1 MALFLPDANVL
12 IHALRKDAAEH
23 VPCRQWLIH
32 TAGLGDAIGLCE
44 LVETALLR
52 IPTLPKLQLVPMAEA
67 LGFWRDD
74 LWSYPGIRRLAAGT
88 RHLGIFADLIT
99 AHELSGNDIN
109 DAWLAALAI
118 EHRAT
123 LVSTNQG
130 FARFPGLSWISP
142 VNPITIRRP
151 D

>member
-12 IHALRKDAAEH
+12 IHALRKDSTQHE
-23 VPCRQWLIH
+23 PCRQWLTH
-32 TAGLGDAIGLCE
+32 TARLGDAIGLCE

-52 IPTLPKLQLVPMAEA
+52 IPTLPKLQLVPMAET
-67 LGFWRDD
+67 LGYWRDD

-88 RHLGIFADLIT
+88 RHIGIFADFIT
-99 AHELSGNDIN
+99 ALELCGNDIN

-123 LVSTNQG
+123 LVSTDQG
-130 FARFPGLSWISP
+130 FGRFAGLKWL
-142 VNPITIRRP
+142 NPMNP
-151 D
+151 P

>member
-52 IPTLPKLQLVPMAEA
+52 IPTLPKLQLVPMTVT
-67 LGFWRDD
+67 LGFLRDD
-74 LWSYPGIRRLAAGT
+74 LWHYPGTRRLAAGT
-88 RHLGIFADLIT
+88 RHAGIFSNFMTTL
-99 AHELSGNDIN
+99 ELCGNDVN

-118 EHRAT
+118 EQRAT
-123 LVSTNQG
+123 LVSTDQG
-130 FARFPGLSWISP
+130 FARFPSLNWI
-142 VNPITIRRP
+142 NPMNP
-151 D
+151 

>member
-12 IHALRKDAAEH
+12 IHALRADSSEH
-23 VPCRQWLIH
+23 RSCRQWLTN
-32 TAGLGDAIGLCE
+32 TAEAGDAIGLCE

-52 IPTLPKLQLVPMAEA
+52 IPTLPKLQLVPMVET

-74 LWSYPGIRRLAAGT
+74 LWDYPGIRRLAAGT
-88 RHLGIFADLIT
+88 RHAGIFADFIT
-99 AHELSGNDIN
+99 TLELCGNDVN

-123 LVSTNQG
+123 LVSTDQG
-130 FARFPGLSWISP
+130 FSRFPSLNWF
-142 VNPITIRRP
+142 NPKSII
-151 D
+151 